1 MDKECGGVIHQWT
14 MPALCAAG
22 KAGFGFIAEFRG
34 FTRKILAEWPG
45 LESQGQDQHGLSPGR
60 GQDRERRGARRGLRL
75 DDTEASSARHLRGF
89 DLLHGAVSGG
99 VRAVNER
106 DASGSATA
114 SPVPEQG
121 HHHHADH
128 RAEQDHHHHA
138 AHRAGTPQSRT
149 RAGPSSPRCPAG
161 RDPAGQRQEGASDTV
176 ALALLVRRRGAEG
189 RVRWFASPHMFD
201 EPAARLIADAAPRC
215 DPYARNGTSAPT
227 TSVCDPP
234 TLAATSAVPDDRS
247 RVASRPPPLRVSGAL
262 IGGARQQPR
271 GRCRDGARRR
281 VEATGLTLSRRGDT
295 PRHRNEELP
304 PLALQGFKQEVNSSL
319 LDAQLS
325 TRRCLCERDEHCR
338 HAEDAFYRSPARLAT
353 LRRRQIADS
362 WRIKGTGRMT
372 PGTDLDVE
380 PELRATRGASQQTRP
395 RSARCW

>member
-1 MDKECGGVIHQWT
+1 MGLVTC
-14 MPALCAAG
+14 ALCP
-22 KAGFGFIAEFRG
+22 
-34 FTRKILAEWPG
+34 LLCPVYG

-161 RDPAGQRQEGASDTV
+161 RDPAGQRQEGA
-176 ALALLVRRRGAEG
+176 
-189 RVRWFASPHMFD
+189 M
-201 EPAARLIADAAPRC
+201 
-215 DPYARNGTSAPT
+215 
-227 TSVCDPP
+227 
-234 TLAATSAVPDDRS
+234 PDDRS

-295 PRHRNEELP
+295 PRHVARGRSTATEARISP
-304 PLALQGFKQEVNSSL
+304 PI
-319 LDAQLS
+319 
-325 TRRCLCERDEHCR
+325 H
-338 HAEDAFYRSPARLAT
+338 RSPRTRAEPGSHARPLLVLA
-353 LRRRQIADS
+353 A
-362 WRIKGTGRMT
+362 
-372 PGTDLDVE
+372 V
-380 PELRATRGASQQTRP
+380 
-395 RSARCW
+395 